1 MYCLRGVT
9 EMKKKIV
16 VLILAMVT
24 MFCLLL
30 TGCGGNGGDG
40 IDYSDSP
47 YIGTWTAVSVSMG
60 DEEEP
65 FTDKCDLIV
74 NSDGTGSMTDEEET
88 TEFTW
93 KPTDEGF
100 KTKGDVKM
108 TFKGDGEKISG
119 KILGANLNF
128 EKQQ

>member
-1 MYCLRGVT
+1 MLRGVT
-9 EMKKKIV
+9 EMKKKIA
-16 VLILAMVT
+16 VLTLAMAA
-24 MFCLLL
+24 MLCLLL
-30 TGCGGNGGDG
+30 AGCGGSGGDG
-40 IDYSDSP
+40 SDYSDSP
-47 YIGTWTAVSVSMG
+47 YIGTWTAVSVSIG

-93 KPTDEGF
+93 EPTDEGF

-119 KILGANLNF
+119 KILGAKLNF